1 MNYFL
6 NTTDGFIGSQQMCV
20 ERLQLCDSPVIQP
33 DTHEAFIDR
42 QLGAIPEVIKNMT
55 YVDDI
60 YAKILASTKSGAV
73 RPVLKVL

>member
-6 NTTDGFIGSQQMCV
+6 NTTDGFTGSQQMCI

-42 QLGAIPEVIKNMT
+42 QLGAIPDVIKNMT

-60 YAKILASTKSGAV
+60 YAKILASKKSGTV